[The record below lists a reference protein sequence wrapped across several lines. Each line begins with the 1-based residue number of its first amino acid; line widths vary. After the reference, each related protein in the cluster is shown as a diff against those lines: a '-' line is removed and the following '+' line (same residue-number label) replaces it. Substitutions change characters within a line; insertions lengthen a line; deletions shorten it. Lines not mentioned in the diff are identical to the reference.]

1 MRTVKKCIVCC
12 LCFLTCI
19 GTLAEKVEVLRS
31 YGCSAM
37 KNMMQNLVDAKKND
51 GLTFKT
57 MSLAQSSSWC
67 YAVVVFED
75 QTKNKTLES
84 CAKPT

>member
-1 MRTVKKCIVCC
+1 MRTIKKCIVCC

-31 YGCSAM
+31 YGCGAM
-37 KNMMQNLVDAKKND
+37 KNLMQNLVDAKKKE
-51 GLTFKT
+51 GHTFKT
-57 MSLAQSSSWC
+57 LSLAQSSSGC

-75 QTKNKTLES
+75 QTNNKTLET